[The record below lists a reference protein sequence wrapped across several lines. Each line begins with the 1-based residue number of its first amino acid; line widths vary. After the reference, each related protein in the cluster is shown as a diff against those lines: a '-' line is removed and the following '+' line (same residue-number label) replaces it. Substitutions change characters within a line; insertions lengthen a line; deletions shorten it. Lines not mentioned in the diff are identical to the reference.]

1 MSTRVYA
8 LGDDYLAAQKWYR
21 PPNGMDFN
29 DKNTTLLVGPIRSN
43 RWTFM
48 VFKNSQLSAI
58 SRLFSS
64 AVFREM
70 ALKGR
75 SGLFSRLFKE
85 SQLTEQFSMTH
96 VRDAFEA
103 AFGVLKAGSYRDEY
117 TYKAALTH
125 KVLLGTHSL
134 STACMLNEFRVG
146 ECKADLAI
154 LNGTATVYEIK
165 SERDSLSRLE
175 KQVEA
180 YKKVFARVF
189 VIAGENH
196 IDSVLAATSKDIGV
210 MKLSRRHQ
218 ISVVRSADDRPD
230 RICPITVFESLRTSE
245 AKQILTQLG
254 VSVPKLPNTVLHS
267 ELRKRFIKLSPSD
280 LHFEMVKTLKRT
292 RNLLPLS
299 DLVESLPSSLQPA
312 ALSVSV
318 KKDHHKRLVSAVN
331 TRLREAVQWV

>member
-1 MSTRVYA
+1 M
-8 LGDDYLAAQKWYR
+8 
-21 PPNGMDFN
+21 
-29 DKNTTLLVGPIRSN
+29 TLHS
-43 RWTFM
+43 F
-48 VFKNSQLSAI
+48 QLSAV

-70 ALKGR
+70 ALKGK
-75 SGLFSRLFKE
+75 SGLFSRLFRE
-85 SQLTEQFSMTH
+85 SMLTDQFSMTH

-103 AFGVLKAGSYRDEY
+103 AFSVLKAGNCRDEY
-117 TYKAALTH
+117 VYKAALTH

-134 STACMLNEFRVG
+134 ATACMMTEFRVG

-175 KQVEA
+175 KQVET
-180 YKKVFARVF
+180 YKKVFASVY

-196 IDSVLAATSKDIGV
+196 VDDVVTATSSDVGV

-218 ISVVRSADDRPD
+218 ISVVRTAADRPD
-230 RICPITVFESLRTSE
+230 RICPITAFEALRTNE
-245 AKQILTQLG
+245 AKQILAQLG
-254 VSVPKLPNTVLHS
+254 VSVPKLPNTIVHS
-267 ELRKRFIKLSPSD
+267 ELRKLFVNLRPSD

-292 RNLLPLS
+292 RSLLPLTQLI
-299 DLVESLPSSLQPA
+299 DCLPPSLQPA

-318 KKDHHKRLVSAVN
+318 KKDHHKRLLGAVN
-331 TRLREAVQWV
+331 TSLQEAVKWA